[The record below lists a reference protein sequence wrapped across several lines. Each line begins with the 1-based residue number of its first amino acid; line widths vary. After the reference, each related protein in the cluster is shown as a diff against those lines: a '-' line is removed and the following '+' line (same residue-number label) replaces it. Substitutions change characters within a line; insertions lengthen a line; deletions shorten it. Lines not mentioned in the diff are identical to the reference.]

1 MGIRL
6 NTASEIFKRMKIGSI
21 PKANEKKE
29 NGEEMSLKAIERT
42 TAKIKLAE
50 GPANDIKAESLW
62 GFLRLYGSN
71 GTGLAQP
78 KGKGRYPKA
87 VRIAVIKSSVVP
99 AGS

>member
-1 MGIRL
+1 MRL
-6 NTASEIFKRMKIGSI
+6 NTASEILRRINIGSI
-21 PKANEKKE
+21 PKMKE
-29 NGEEMSLKAIERT
+29 NEEKGKEPNLKKIERIV
-42 TAKIKLAE
+42 AKIKFAP
-50 GPANDIKAESLW
+50 GPANDIRAESLW

-87 VRIAVIKSSVVP
+87 VSIAVIKSRVVP